1 MKKVVIVV
9 IGILMIIPVVTK
21 RIINNR
27 NYELDTATEVYTK
40 AEVDSKLAEI
50 RKSIESNTTAITETK
65 NLLTTIQ
72 NSLKNYALKTA
83 LIEANSNIDNLLT
96 IANNNTKRIDALTK
110 SSVGEL
116 KFEICSKSNR
126 SYAFTSS
133 KMNISDYDIV
143 KTGST
148 LNSASLEVY
157 PSDLFN
163 DPTIT
168 LTAPNH
174 DVGYL
179 LFCFKKDNTVF
190 RITNSRQTISK
201 GSSFSFKISDY
212 EDNITDST
220 NDHLCRGIGIYQ
232 YAVDSSTNN
241 TVTLSISIKA

>member
-1 MKKVVIVV
+1 MKKIVIPIFCLLLVLPL
-9 IGILMIIPVVTK
+9 ITK
-21 RIINNR
+21 TSINNR
-27 NYELDTATEVYTK
+27 NYELDATTEVYTK
-40 AEVDSKLAEI
+40 AEVDSKLAEL
-50 RKSIESNTTAITETK
+50 RKSIESNTTSITETR

-116 KFEICSKSNR
+116 KFEIRSKSNR

-168 LTAPNH
+168 LTAPNY

>member
-1 MKKVVIVV
+1 MKKIVIP
-9 IGILMIIPVVTK
+9 IFCLLLILPLITK
-21 RIINNR
+21 TSINNR
-27 NYELDTATEVYTK
+27 NYELDATTEVYTK
-40 AEVDSKLAEI
+40 AEVDSKLAEL

-116 KFEICSKSNR
+116 KFEIRSKSNR

-168 LTAPNH
+168 LTAPNY